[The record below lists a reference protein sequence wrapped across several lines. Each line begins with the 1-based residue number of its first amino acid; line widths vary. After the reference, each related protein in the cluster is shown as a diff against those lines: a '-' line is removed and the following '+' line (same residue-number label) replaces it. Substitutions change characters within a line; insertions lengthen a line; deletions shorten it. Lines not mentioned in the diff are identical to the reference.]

1 MSVDTPKFAH
11 GQFEINGTE
20 GTIVIG
26 APVYSSGTP
35 LRVYRR
41 WTSFPETF
49 EQVPETI
56 PEQGAPSGRGV
67 GALTMA
73 RTLRG
78 DNLHIATGQLG
89 YHVLDTMAA
98 IEESAERHQFIKV
111 TSTVDPSPTLPVD
124 FDSFAATL

>member
-1 MSVDTPKFAH
+1 MQRRPEYRVAR
-11 GQFEINGTE
+11 EIPP
-20 GTIVIG
+20 IVRQPDS
-26 APVYSSGTP
+26 A
-35 LRVYRR
+35 
-41 WTSFPETF
+41 

-67 GALTMA
+67 GALTIA

-111 TSTVDPSPTLPVD
+111 TSTVDPSPTLRVD
-124 FDSFAATL
+124 FDPFAATL